1 MAVIERNWQY
11 VEQYP
16 EESAVAQKARKLGV
30 ELGAEPVSRAV
41 AAHLTSVSVISGA
54 RAILEIGTGVGVSG
68 LALLAASPE
77 ATLTS
82 IDIEAETQRGA
93 KQIFAEAGIAPSRLR
108 LITGDAH
115 QVLPRM
121 NTASYDLVLIDADP
135 ESLLEYLEL
144 SLTIVRPGG
153 TVLIP
158 RALNNGRVADPAA
171 RDGVSRDLRAIL
183 GEVQASPAIVA
194 ALSPAGDG
202 VLTLTRL
209 A

>member
-202 VLTLTRL
+202 VLTLTRV